1 MRIIDADKL
10 LNQIEQHCINDEVL
24 YKADVIEIVEAA
36 PTIETRHPGEWIPIN
51 EETIKTLQDHY
62 YYLVAHKDFTTPMK
76 AKYHNDSFKHF
87 EVFSFKS
94 SQISYIF
101 LNSTDDITHFME
113 LPELPNEE
121 EGEE

>member
-1 MRIIDADKL
+1 MNMK
-10 LNQIEQHCINDEVL
+10 
-24 YKADVIEIVEAA
+24 
-36 PTIETRHPGEWIPIN
+36 WIPIN
-51 EETIKTLQDHY
+51 EETIETLQDHY

-113 LPELPNEE
+113 LPELPKEE
-121 EGEE
+121 EAAE

>member
-10 LNQIEQHCINDEVL
+10 KDELVNNSECIDSIS
-24 YKADVIEIVEAA
+24 DVFDILDNA
-36 PTIETRHPGEWIPIN
+36 PTIESKAKWIPIN
-51 EETIKTLQDHY
+51 EETIETLQDHY
-62 YYLVAHKDFTTPMK
+62 YYLVAHKYFTTPMK

-113 LPELPNEE
+113 LPELPKEE

>member
-10 LNQIEQHCINDEVL
+10 LNQIERHCINDEVL
-24 YKADVIEIVEAA
+24 YKADVIEIIDNA
-36 PTIETRHPGEWIPIN
+36 PTVESKAKWIPIN
-51 EETIKTLQDHY
+51 EETIETLQDHY

-113 LPELPNEE
+113 LPELPKEE
-121 EGEE
+121 EAAE